1 VRRSKNEKGALSCV
15 EEMRRTG
22 VSGCCN
28 RPAIKDDRPGSS
40 PLRMTN
46 TITSSSCMITS
57 PSGARKR
64 VAKPPGVRF
73 PNNLRGVE
81 SLASEE
87 RTGVPTDQLK
97 SYHVGRK

>member
-1 VRRSKNEKGALSCV
+1 
-15 EEMRRTG
+15 
-22 VSGCCN
+22 
-28 RPAIKDDRPGSS
+28 
-40 PLRMTN
+40 
-46 TITSSSCMITS
+46 
-57 PSGARKR
+57 

-97 SYHVGRK
+97 SYHVGRKYLGLD